1 MNHPLCRYCDR
12 PIRPGDVISRDPFAD
27 GEALTFVHAA
37 CSSEAVWRREQEA
50 RAKQS
55 ALNRAAP
62 ALLRE
67 AEALLAALDAE
78 DCGCVC
84 QMEPVMLSLIDAAL
98 CPACRLRAAC
108 KQAREVV

>member
-12 PIRPGDVISRDPFAD
+12 PIRPGDVISRDPFPGD
-27 GEALTFVHAA
+27 GEDLSFVHAYCA
-37 CSSEAVWRREQEA
+37 SEQAWKREQEA
-50 RAKQS
+50 RAKHS

-62 ALLRE
+62 TLLRE

-78 DCGCVC
+78 GCGCVC
-84 QMEPVMLSLIDAAL
+84 ETSGSP

-108 KQAREVV
+108 KQAGEVV